1 MVRKSSMRMTMEKS
15 NILFLFLIAGLL
27 TLFCPGVAEESPA
40 MTSYYEIRSN
50 VENASVYFNGEFVGT
65 IQKGSLLVE
74 AETSNRPVNYQLMI
88 TAPGYTTYNET
99 LVQAPKP
106 GKSNI
111 IRGTLTALP
120 PAKTGTLSLAVSP
133 PGGEVLV
140 DGVSSG
146 FIDQSGIHVLRDI
159 TAGYR
164 NIQITLAGYK
174 DWFERVY
181 VEPNMNTKIRVTL
194 TPITTGSLQVSSEPS
209 SANVLLN
216 GAPVGITPVTI
227 PDLPAGPIQIQLTLP
242 GYQDWN
248 GETAVM
254 IGQTVPVFGTLI
266 PIVVETPKPVNT
278 TPEETPTPEPTQS
291 PLLIGTVIGALGGVA
306 LIRKKR

>member
-1 MVRKSSMRMTMEKS
+1 MRMTMEKS
-15 NILFLFLIAGLL
+15 NILFLFLVAGLFI
-27 TLFCPGVAEESPA
+27 LFCPASAEESPA
-40 MTSYYEIRSN
+40 MASYYEVRSN
-50 VENASVYFNGEFVGT
+50 VENASVYFNGEFAGT
-65 IQKGSLLVE
+65 IEKGSLLVE

-133 PGGEVLV
+133 PGGEVMI

-164 NIQITLAGYK
+164 TVQITMAGYK

-181 VEPNMNTKIRVTL
+181 VEPNMNTKVRVTL

-227 PDLPAGPIQIQLTLP
+227 PDLPAGPVQIQLTLP

-266 PIVVETPKPVNT
+266 PVVVVTPEPVNT
-278 TPEETPTPEPTQS
+278 TPEETPIPEPTQS
-291 PLLIGTVIGALGGVA
+291 PLLIGTAVGALA
-306 LIRKKR
+306 LMCLFGKKR